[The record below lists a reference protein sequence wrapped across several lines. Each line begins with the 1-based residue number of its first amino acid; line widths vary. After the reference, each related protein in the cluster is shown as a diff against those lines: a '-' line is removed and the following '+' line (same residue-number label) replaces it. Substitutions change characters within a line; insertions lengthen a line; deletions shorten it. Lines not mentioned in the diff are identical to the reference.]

1 MISRGTSLINHHLRV
16 LLEGHFT
23 RFNATSSATLSM
35 ILGIGQRQLRNRL
48 NDIIKDGFPVG
59 SNPNIG
65 IWKADRSDPEDMRLG
80 TATLHSHAIA
90 ELVRL
95 SRIHKCSMAELIR
108 ELQLSLFD
116 AS

>member
-1 MISRGTSLINHHLRV
+1 MISSGTSLINHHLRV
-16 LLEGHFT
+16 LLERHFT
-23 RFNATSSATLSM
+23 RFNATSSATLSI
-35 ILGIGQRQLRNRL
+35 ILGIGQRQLRLRL
-48 NDIIKDGFPVG
+48 NDLIEGGFPVG

-65 IWKADRSDPEDMRLG
+65 IWMMNRNDPEDMRLG

-108 ELQLSLFD
+108 ELQPSLFD